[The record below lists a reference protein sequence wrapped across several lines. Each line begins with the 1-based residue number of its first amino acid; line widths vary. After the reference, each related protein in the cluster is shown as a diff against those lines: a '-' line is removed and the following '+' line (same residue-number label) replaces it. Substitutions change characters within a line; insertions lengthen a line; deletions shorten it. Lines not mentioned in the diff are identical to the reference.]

1 MKDYYRT
8 LGIIDDAEDI
18 IIRAAYKALA
28 QRYHPDKWSG
38 DPIEANKKMAEINE
52 AYEVLSDKLKKSQYD
67 KSFFQFRAKN
77 ESVEENDKESNFISE
92 KDEAW
97 LFAIDFF
104 PIINTEYLELQKIS
118 KILANTFKALL
129 ISSQEF
135 NSSSIYK
142 EKLLNEHLSRYYGE
156 NKVIQQFAKKLLLTN
171 QSKAAIEVNKLV
183 RYMGSS
189 ITEDKIISHIVKKYN
204 IEVEGV
210 TTLSGLKEY
219 EEKIRNKKLSVEE
232 IFYLL
237 QLIYPN
243 MKQEK
248 NYYDGIFTIKVEG
261 VNYSMD
267 YYQILNL
274 LSKKIVFT

>member
-38 DPIEANKKMAEINE
+38 DPIDANKKMAEINE
-52 AYEVLSDKLKKSQYD
+52 AYEVLSDKLKRSQYD

-104 PIINTEYLELQKIS
+104 PIINNEYLELEKIS
-118 KILANTFKALL
+118 KILANTFKASL

-135 NSSSIYK
+135 NASTKYK
-142 EKLLNEHLSRYYGE
+142 DKLL
-156 NKVIQQFAKKLLLTN
+156 FLL
-171 QSKAAIEVNKLV
+171 A
-183 RYMGSS
+183 YS
-189 ITEDKIISHIVKKYN
+189 IN
-204 IEVEGV
+204 
-210 TTLSGLKEY
+210 
-219 EEKIRNKKLSVEE
+219 
-232 IFYLL
+232 
-237 QLIYPN
+237 
-243 MKQEK
+243 
-248 NYYDGIFTIKVEG
+248 
-261 VNYSMD
+261 
-267 YYQILNL
+267 
-274 LSKKIVFT
+274 